1 MKFLTFPQKL
11 ALQLK
16 LDHGNGLMH
25 LAPQLLLQRMI
36 IGNAFDSKHRTRVVF
51 ICFHGIGCQR
61 KHVDPIAVL
70 QNIQVSI
77 ADAVSYNCGNAG
89 SLSHCRPHPHNI
101 MISPL
106 DIKRVVF
113 HQPVHNKMRSRT
125 SVKNISQNVKM
136 IHNQTLDQ
144 LCQSNDKV
152 FCSANLYDG
161 IDNGIIVSLLV
172 KYLRLL
178 CDQFLYHIGIIRRKS
193 LSHLGSGIF
202 GCSCLTHLD
211 QTIQGDL
218 VPVFHILLCF
228 FHQADFFSWI
238 IDQGGKVSFV
248 MIA

>member
-1 MKFLTFPQKL
+1 MVVRNT
-11 ALQLK
+11 
-16 LDHGNGLMH
+16 LDPEHCAWVIL
-25 LAPQLLLQRMI
+25 
-36 IGNAFDSKHRTRVVF
+36 IG
-51 ICFHGIGCQR
+51 FHGIGGQR

-77 ADAVSYNCGNAG
+77 ADTVSYYCGNAG

-101 MISPL
+101 MVSPL
-106 DIKRVVF
+106 NIKRMVF
-113 HQPVHNKMRSRT
+113 HQPVHNKMRPRA

-136 IHNQTLDQ
+136 IHNQPLDQ
-144 LCQSNDKV
+144 FSKGNDKV
-152 FCSANLYDG
+152 FCSADLYDG
-161 IDNGIIVSLLV
+161 IDNGIIISFLV
-172 KYLRLL
+172 KNLRLL